1 MRKFLSLMLTLLLLF
16 GIVGCKNNQKPQN
29 ESSSTTFSSESF
41 SKTSSTTSFSEIG
54 STTSSSTA
62 SSTESSPTSS
72 SPTASSTESSPTS
85 SSPTSSSAE
94 SSSTSSS
101 PTSSSTESSAE
112 SAVIDENGSYT
123 SKDDV
128 ALYIHVY
135 GHLPSNFITKKE
147 AEKLGWSGGS
157 LESYA
162 PGKCIGGDRFGN
174 YEGLLPKKT
183 GRSYTECDIDTLGKK
198 SRGAKRIVFSND
210 GLIYYTDDHYASFE
224 LLYGEE

>member
-1 MRKFLSLMLTLLLLF
+1 MRKFLSILLTLLLLF
-16 GIVGCKNNQKPQN
+16 GIVGCKNKSQTQN
-29 ESSSTTFSSESF
+29 VNSSTTSSVESSSTA
-41 SKTSSTTSFSEIG
+41 SSTTSS
-54 STTSSSTA
+54 STTSSAKSSSTA
-62 SSTESSPTSS
+62 SSTESS
-72 SPTASSTESSPTS
+72 STT
-85 SSPTSSSAE
+85 SSAE
-94 SSSTSSS
+94 SST
-101 PTSSSTESSAE
+101 E

-157 LESYA
+157 LEPYA

-174 YEGLLPKKT
+174 YEGLLPRKT
-183 GRSYTECDIDTLGKK
+183 GRSYTECDIDTLVQK

-210 GLIYYTDDHYASFE
+210 GLIYYTDDHYASFT

>member
-41 SKTSSTTSFSEIG
+41 SKTSSTTSSSEIG

-62 SSTESSPTSS
+62 
-72 SPTASSTESSPTS
+72 
-85 SSPTSSSAE
+85 
-94 SSSTSSS
+94 
-101 PTSSSTESSAE
+101 SSTESSAE